1 MVVSDTQMDLGK
13 NAVLEYTVD
22 AGAKV
27 INYKIGDMSGTT
39 HYRFSAD
46 RNQLALVENCNTDPI
61 STMLSDLGWFWDYMT
76 CKMAKIDLS
85 PAYTKNNKEEVD
97 TKNTGLDDIMFK
109 GNTMSILLDRVATKD
124 TTSE

>member
-1 MVVSDTQMDLGK
+1 MVVTDTQMDLGK
-13 NAVLEYTVD
+13 NAVLEYTID
-22 AGAKV
+22 SGAKV
-27 INYKIGDMSGTT
+27 INYTIGDMSGST

-61 STMLSDLGWFWDYMT
+61 STILSDLGWFWDYMT

-109 GNTMSILLDRVATKD
+109 GNTMSILLDRVATK
-124 TTSE
+124 EIPAE